1 MSFPQRRV
9 SRSRRRVSAIIALV
23 SAALL
28 AMLAAHLLRDP
39 LPHFQARRSAFASA
53 VEGDSIVDPNYI
65 LTPVRVTATSGL
77 AVDLMFRRPRA
88 DSGARLPLAVI
99 LGGHYTGRKA
109 VDLLGDTPGVAV
121 AALSYPFTGDPR
133 PDALTFLREI
143 PKIRGAFLD
152 TPPAVMLAL
161 DYLWRQP
168 GIDTTRVEAIGVSLG
183 APFMTIAGALD
194 ERLSR
199 VWVLHGSGGSYV
211 PLEANMKRNIPIA
224 PVRALAAGIANVIIN
239 GPNLDPVHWV
249 DRIAPRPFMMVN
261 ASDDERLPRRAVDA
275 LYASARE
282 PKEIVWMSG
291 RHVHSDRETIQRLV
305 GIVMSRM
312 RGEPRSSAS
321 D

>member
-1 MSFPQRRV
+1 MEAATALGPTEAQRDAWRDADHAARPARLERLRERLASEGIDAYFGV
-9 SRSRRRVSAIIALV
+9 RPENSRYLTGFALGDGEEKVAGSSGRFLV
-23 SAALL
+23 SA
-28 AMLAAHLLRDP
+28 D
-39 LPHFQARRSAFASA
+39 
-53 VEGDSIVDPNYI
+53 ETIV
-65 LTPVRVTATSGL
+65 L
-77 AVDLMFRRPRA
+77 A
-88 DSGARLPLAVI
+88 DSRYRLQAEEQCP
-99 LGGHYTGRKA
+99 
-109 VDLLGDTPGVAV
+109 
-121 AALSYPFTGDPR
+121 
-133 PDALTFLREI
+133 
-143 PKIRGAFLD
+143 
-152 TPPAVMLAL
+152 
-161 DYLWRQP
+161 
-168 GIDTTRVEAIGVSLG
+168 TTRVEPIGVSLG

>member
-1 MSFPQRRV
+1 MSYP
-9 SRSRRRVSAIIALV
+9 SRTSVRPTRRRRWKKVLV
-23 SAALL
+23 FAVAATSLGF
-28 AMLAAHLLRDP
+28 AGVAYLLRDP
-39 LPHFQARRSAFASA
+39 LPHFQARRSALAS
-53 VEGDSIVDPNYI
+53 VTEGATITDSAYV
-65 LTPVRVTATSGL
+65 LTPVRVTASSGL
-77 AVDLMFRRPRA
+77 AVDLMLRRPRA
-88 DSGARLPLAVI
+88 DSGRQLPLAVI

-109 VDLLGDTPGVAV
+109 VDRLGDTPGVAV
-121 AALSYPFTGDPR
+121 AALSYPYTGDPR
-133 PDALTFLREI
+133 PDAVTFLRDI
-143 PKIRGAFLD
+143 PKIRAAFLD
-152 TPPAVMLAL
+152 TPPAVMIAL

-194 ERLSR
+194 PRFAR

-211 PLEANMKRNIPIA
+211 PLEANMKRNIPIP

-239 GPNLDPVHWV
+239 GPSLDPVHWV

-261 ASDDERLPRRAVDA
+261 ATEDERLPRRAVDA
-275 LYASARE
+275 LYANARE

-291 RHVHSDRETIQRLV
+291 RHIHSDRETIQRLV

-312 RGEPRSSAS
+312 RG